1 MLISCSINKGMFYI
15 FIFMILSLF
24 EAPIKYIFH
33 KKNDDLNIYFLT
45 DYIAETSL
53 IFFYIIENKLSKNE
67 NENEKNYN
75 ISSKFRLSSKLII
88 YIIIELILICISQYI
103 PICHYITQYDSNN
116 YQINAKQDNNIFLFF
131 FLFDFIL
138 LKKNFYSHHIL
149 SIIINSIIPIF
160 LFISSIGNKE
170 FLINFTY
177 FLRYYV
183 IALFYFLIKLMN
195 NEYFINIY
203 LFGFFSGLIK
213 IIFYFI
219 DSSHKQYI
227 NEIKNQILFLI
238 FNYLI
243 YVFHYFF
250 KYKIIF
256 KFEPIHS
263 FLCIFIGEFFIPIIR
278 LNFTSKLLYYGL
290 SIISGLIYLEII
302 ELNFLGLNKNLKKNI
317 DQRGIKE
324 INYILRETSVID

>member
-1 MLISCSINKGMFYI
+1 MLISCSINQGMFYI
-15 FIFMILSLF
+15 FMFMILNLF
-24 EAPIKYIFH
+24 QELIKHIFH
-33 KKNDDLNIYFLT
+33 KKNDDLSIDFLI

-53 IFFYIIENKLSKNE
+53 IFFYIIENKLSKNK
-67 NENEKNYN
+67 NEKNYN
-75 ISSKFRLSSKLII
+75 ISYKFRSSSTLII
-88 YIIIELILICISQYI
+88 YIIIELILICISEYI
-103 PICHYITQYDSNN
+103 PICHHITQYDSDN
-116 YQINAKQDNNIFLFF
+116 YQINSKQYNNIFLFF

-138 LKKNFYSHHIL
+138 LKKNLYSHHIL

-160 LFISSIGNKE
+160 LFIYSIGNKE
-170 FLINFTY
+170 FLINFIY
-177 FLRYYV
+177 FIRYYV

-219 DSSHKQYI
+219 DSSHKQD
-227 NEIKNQILFLI
+227 IKNQTLFLI

-243 YVFHYFF
+243 YVFHHFF

-256 KFEPIHS
+256 KFEPIYS
-263 FLCIFIGEFFIPIIR
+263 FLCIFMGVFLILLII
-278 LNFTSKLLYYGL
+278 LKFPYNLYYGL

>member
-1 MLISCSINKGMFYI
+1 MLISCSINQGMFYI
-15 FIFMILSLF
+15 FMFMILNLF
-24 EAPIKYIFH
+24 QELIKHIFH
-33 KKNDDLNIYFLT
+33 KKNDDLSIDFLI

-53 IFFYIIENKLSKNE
+53 ILFYLIENKLSKNE
-67 NENEKNYN
+67 NENENNYN
-75 ISSKFRLSSKLII
+75 ISSKLII
-88 YIIIELILICISQYI
+88 YIIIELFLICISEYI
-103 PICHYITQYDSNN
+103 PICHHITQYDSNN
-116 YQINAKQDNNIFLFF
+116 YQINSKQYNNIFLFF

-138 LKKNFYSHHIL
+138 LKKNLYSHHIL

-170 FLINFTY
+170 FLINFIY
-177 FLRYYV
+177 FIRYYV

-219 DSSHKQYI
+219 DSYYKQYI

-243 YVFHYFF
+243 YVFHHFF

-256 KFEPIHS
+256 KFEPIYS
-263 FLCIFIGEFFIPIIR
+263 FLCIFMGEFFIPIIT
-278 LNFTSKLLYYGL
+278 LKFTYNLYYGL
-290 SIISGLIYLEII
+290 SITSGLIYLEII
-302 ELNFLGLNKNLKKNI
+302 ELNFLGLNINLKKNI

>member
-1 MLISCSINKGMFYI
+1 MIFNLFQELIKH
-15 FIFMILSLF
+15 
-24 EAPIKYIFH
+24 IFH
-33 KKNDDLNIYFLT
+33 KKNDDLSIYFLI

-53 IFFYIIENKLSKNE
+53 IIFYIIENKLSKNE

-75 ISSKFRLSSKLII
+75 ISSKLII

-116 YQINAKQDNNIFLFF
+116 YHINAKQYYNIFLFF
-131 FLFDFIL
+131 FFFDFIL
-138 LKKNFYSHHIL
+138 LKKNLYYHHIL

-160 LFISSIGNKE
+160 LFISSIGDEE
-170 FLINFTY
+170 FLINFIY
-177 FLRYYV
+177 FIRYYV

-227 NEIKNQILFLI
+227 NEIQNQILFLI

-243 YVFHYFF
+243 CVFHHFF

-256 KFEPIHS
+256 KFEPIYS
-263 FLCIFIGEFFIPIIR
+263 FLCIFMGEFLIPIII
-278 LNFTSKLLYYGL
+278 LNFTYKLCYCL
-290 SIISGLIYLEII
+290 SIISSLIYLEII
-302 ELNFLGLNKNLKKNI
+302 ELNFLGLNINLKKNI
-317 DQRGIKE
+317 IERGIKE
-324 INYILRETSVID
+324 NNDINYKKVFIQK

>member
-1 MLISCSINKGMFYI
+1 MLISCSINQGMFYI
-15 FIFMILSLF
+15 FIFIILNLF
-24 EAPIKYIFH
+24 QGLILVLFH
-33 KKNDDLNIYFLT
+33 KKNDDLSIDFLI

-75 ISSKFRLSSKLII
+75 ISSKLII
-88 YIIIELILICISQYI
+88 YIIIELILICISEYI
-103 PICHYITQYDSNN
+103 PICHHITQYDSNN
-116 YQINAKQDNNIFLFF
+116 YQINAKQYNNIFLFF

-138 LKKNFYSHHIL
+138 LKKNLYSHHIL

-160 LFISSIGNKE
+160 LFIYSIGNKE
-170 FLINFTY
+170 FLINFIY
-177 FLRYYV
+177 FIRYYV

-243 YVFHYFF
+243 YVFHHFF

-256 KFEPIHS
+256 KFEPIYS
-263 FLCIFIGEFFIPIIR
+263 FLCIFMGEFFIPIIT
-278 LNFTSKLLYYGL
+278 LKFTYNLYYGL

-302 ELNFLGLNKNLKKNI
+302 ELNFLGLNINLKKNI

-324 INYILRETSVID
+324 INYILRETSVTD

>member
-1 MLISCSINKGMFYI
+1 M
-15 FIFMILSLF
+15 
-24 EAPIKYIFH
+24 
-33 KKNDDLNIYFLT
+33 T

-53 IFFYIIENKLSKNE
+53 IIFYIIENKLSKNE

-75 ISSKFRLSSKLII
+75 ISSKLII

-116 YQINAKQDNNIFLFF
+116 YQINAKQYNNIFLFF

-160 LFISSIGNKE
+160 LFISSIGDEE
-170 FLINFTY
+170 FLINFIY
-177 FLRYYV
+177 FIRYYV

-243 YVFHYFF
+243 YVFHHFF

-256 KFEPIHS
+256 KFVPIYS
-263 FLCIFIGEFFIPIIR
+263 FLCIFMGEFFIPIIT
-278 LNFTSKLLYYGL
+278 LKFTYNLYYGL

-302 ELNFLGLNKNLKKNI
+302 ELNFLGFNKNLKKNI

>member
-1 MLISCSINKGMFYI
+1 MLISCSINQGMFYI
-15 FIFMILSLF
+15 FMFMILNLF
-24 EAPIKYIFH
+24 QELIKHIFH
-33 KKNDDLNIYFLT
+33 KKNDDLSIYFLI

-75 ISSKFRLSSKLII
+75 ISYKLIS

-103 PICHYITQYDSNN
+103 PICHHITQYDSNN
-116 YQINAKQDNNIFLFF
+116 YQINSKQYNNIFLFF

-138 LKKNFYSHHIL
+138 LKKNLYYHHIL

-160 LFISSIGNKE
+160 LFIYSIGNKE
-170 FLINFTY
+170 FLINFIY

-183 IALFYFLIKLMN
+183 FALFYFLIKLMN

-219 DSSHKQYI
+219 DSYYKQYI

-243 YVFHYFF
+243 YLFHHFLQ
-250 KYKIIF
+250 YKIIF
-256 KFEPIHS
+256 KFEPIYS
-263 FLCIFIGEFFIPIIR
+263 FLCIFMGEFFIPIIT
-278 LNFTSKLLYYGL
+278 LKFTYNLYYGL

-302 ELNFLGLNKNLKKNI
+302 ELNFLGLNINLKKNI

>member
-1 MLISCSINKGMFYI
+1 MLISCSINQGMFYI
-15 FIFMILSLF
+15 FMFMILNLF
-24 EAPIKYIFH
+24 QELIVVVFH
-33 KKNDDLNIYFLT
+33 KKKDDLSIYFLI

-67 NENEKNYN
+67 NENEKNDN
-75 ISSKFRLSSKLII
+75 ISSKFRLSSTLII
-88 YIIIELILICISQYI
+88 YIIIELFLICISQYI
-103 PICHYITQYDSNN
+103 PICHHITQYDSDN
-116 YQINAKQDNNIFLFF
+116 YQINSKQYNNIFLFF

-160 LFISSIGNKE
+160 LFISSIGNEE
-170 FLINFTY
+170 FLINFIY
-177 FLRYYV
+177 FIRYYV

-243 YVFHYFF
+243 YVFHYFL

-263 FLCIFIGEFFIPIIR
+263 FLCIFMGKFLIQLII
-278 LNFTSKLLYYGL
+278 LKFPFKLYYGL

-302 ELNFLGLNKNLKKNI
+302 ELNFLGLNINLKKNI
-317 DQRGIKE
+317 IERGIKE
-324 INYILRETSVID
+324 NNNINYKKVFIPK

>member
-1 MLISCSINKGMFYI
+1 MLISCSINQGMYYI
-15 FIFMILSLF
+15 FIFMLLNLF
-24 EAPIKYIFH
+24 QELIKHIFH
-33 KKNDDLNIYFLT
+33 KKNDDLSIYFLI

-53 IFFYIIENKLSKNE
+53 IFFYIIENKLSKNK
-67 NENEKNYN
+67 NEKNYN
-75 ISSKFRLSSKLII
+75 ISYKFRSSSTLII
-88 YIIIELILICISQYI
+88 YIIIELILICISEYI
-103 PICHYITQYDSNN
+103 PICHHITQYDSNN
-116 YQINAKQDNNIFLFF
+116 YQINSKQYNNIFLFF

-138 LKKNFYSHHIL
+138 LKKNLYSHHIL

-160 LFISSIGNKE
+160 LFISSIGNEE
-170 FLINFTY
+170 FLINFIY
-177 FLRYYV
+177 FIRYYV

-243 YVFHYFF
+243 YVFHHFF

-256 KFEPIHS
+256 KFEPIYS
-263 FLCIFIGEFFIPIIR
+263 FLCIFMDLFFIQLII
-278 LNFTSKLLYYGL
+278 LKFPYDLYYGL

-302 ELNFLGLNKNLKKNI
+302 ELNFLGLNINLKKNI
-317 DQRGIKE
+317 IERGIKE
-324 INYILRETSVID
+324 NNNINYKKVFIPK

>member
-15 FIFMILSLF
+15 FIFMIFNLF
-24 EAPIKYIFH
+24 QELIKHIFH
-33 KKNDDLNIYFLT
+33 KKNDDLSIYFLI

-53 IFFYIIENKLSKNE
+53 IIFYIIENKLSKNE
-67 NENEKNYN
+67 NENENNDN

-88 YIIIELILICISQYI
+88 YIIIELILICISEYI
-103 PICHYITQYDSNN
+103 PICHHITQYDSNN
-116 YQINAKQDNNIFLFF
+116 YHINAKQYYNIFLFF
-131 FLFDFIL
+131 FFFDFIL
-138 LKKNFYSHHIL
+138 LKKNLYSHHIL

-160 LFISSIGNKE
+160 LFISSIGDEE
-170 FLINFTY
+170 FLINFIY
-177 FLRYYV
+177 FIRYYV

-243 YVFHYFF
+243 YLFHHFLQ
-250 KYKIIF
+250 YKIIF
-256 KFEPIHS
+256 KFEPIYS
-263 FLCIFIGEFFIPIIR
+263 FLCIFMGEFLIPIII
-278 LNFTSKLLYYGL
+278 LNFTYKLCYCL
-290 SIISGLIYLEII
+290 SIISSLIYLEII

-324 INYILRETSVID
+324 INHILRETSVTD

>member
-1 MLISCSINKGMFYI
+1 MLISCSSNKGMFYI
-15 FIFMILSLF
+15 FIFMILNLF
-24 EAPIKYIFH
+24 QELILYLIH
-33 KKNDDLNIYFLT
+33 NKNDDLGIYFLI

-75 ISSKFRLSSKLII
+75 ISSKLII
-88 YIIIELILICISQYI
+88 YIIIELFLICISQYI
-103 PICHYITQYDSNN
+103 PICHYITQYDSDN
-116 YQINAKQDNNIFLFF
+116 YQINAKQYNNIFLFF
-131 FLFDFIL
+131 FLFDFFL

-170 FLINFTY
+170 FLTNFIY
-177 FLRYYV
+177 FIRYYV

-219 DSSHKQYI
+219 DSYYKQYI

-243 YVFHYFF
+243 YVFHHFF

-256 KFEPIHS
+256 KFEPIYS
-263 FLCIFIGEFFIPIIR
+263 FLCIFMGEFFIQLIKFKFPY
-278 LNFTSKLLYYGL
+278 NLYYGL

-302 ELNFLGLNKNLKKNI
+302 ELNFLGLNINLKKNI

>member
-33 KKNDDLNIYFLT
+33 KKNDDLNIYFLI

-53 IFFYIIENKLSKNE
+53 ILFYIIENKLSKNE

-75 ISSKFRLSSKLII
+75 ISSKLII

-103 PICHYITQYDSNN
+103 PICHHITQYDSDN
-116 YQINAKQDNNIFLFF
+116 YQINAKQYNNIFLFF

-138 LKKNFYSHHIL
+138 LKKNLYYHHIL

-160 LFISSIGNKE
+160 LFISSIRNKE
-170 FLINFTY
+170 FLINFIY
-177 FLRYYV
+177 FIRYYV

-219 DSSHKQYI
+219 DSYYKQYI

-243 YVFHYFF
+243 YVFHHFLQ
-250 KYKIIF
+250 YKIIF
-256 KFEPIHS
+256 KFEPIL
-263 FLCIFIGEFFIPIIR
+263 FIFMYI
-278 LNFTSKLLYYGL
+278 YG
-290 SIISGLIYLEII
+290 
-302 ELNFLGLNKNLKKNI
+302 
-317 DQRGIKE
+317 
-324 INYILRETSVID
+324 